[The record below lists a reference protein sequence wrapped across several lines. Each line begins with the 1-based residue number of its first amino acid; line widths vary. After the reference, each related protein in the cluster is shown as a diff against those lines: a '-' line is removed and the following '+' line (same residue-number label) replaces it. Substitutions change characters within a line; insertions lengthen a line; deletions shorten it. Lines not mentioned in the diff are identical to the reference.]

1 MTYLNAFVAQTVGN
15 MALVSADKCA
25 GRQLKKFKVHTVSPR
40 NTTVVKSKTI
50 KSTVLGTFTCA
61 RVKMAAKQPNAC
73 RINNRRFALS
83 YVTVILC
90 VSGLGWFLFV
100 KNVCVSVLAAFL
112 E

>member
-1 MTYLNAFVAQTVGN
+1 MTYLNALVAQTDGN
-15 MALVSADKCA
+15 TALVSADKCA

-73 RINNRRFALS
+73 RINNRRLALS
-83 YVTVILC
+83 YVTVIFC
-90 VSGLGWFLFV
+90 VCMGLVFLFV
-100 KNVCVSVLAAFL
+100 KHACVSVLAAFL